1 MLDIY
6 SNTQA
11 IPLRIHSE
19 LHFLSSQADARRGLW
34 DYLNILAPF
43 DKHWYGRLRLN
54 KDV

>member
-19 LHFLSSQADARRGLW
+19 LPFLSSQADVRRGPW

-43 DKHWYGRLRLN
+43 DNQWHGRLRLN